1 MIYFLCHY
9 LIEIKLDICMKIV
22 SKKRLALLIISG
34 SLAVVGLTLG
44 IIYLVNL
51 NLLPPGVLPVPQIQ
65 NPPSTT
71 NWETYTNR
79 VHGFTLK
86 YPGNWHIKEFND
98 NPNSI
103 CFARNNG
110 PASIIKACVISLK
123 IYPPSSITLEEIK
136 KNSRS
141 DWGSKNY
148 PIIIIGGVEG
158 LRSLDYSVSEEG
170 DEGYFD
176 SVNFFTTNNTHY
188 LLDAIYIN
196 DRNEFLEVSQ
206 IISGIVETFKFT
218 N

>member
-9 LIEIKLDICMKIV
+9 LIEIELDICMKIV
-22 SKKRLALLIISG
+22 SKKRLTLLIISG
-34 SLAVVGLTLG
+34 SVAVVGLTLG

-51 NLLPPGVLPVPQIQ
+51 NLLPLGVLSVPQIQ

-79 VHGFTLK
+79 VHVFTLK
-86 YPGNWHIKEFND
+86 YPGNWHIKEFKD

-103 CFARNNG
+103 CFSRNNG
-110 PASIIKACVISLK
+110 PASIIKACVISLR
-123 IYPPSSITLEEIK
+123 IYQPSSITLEEIK

-141 DWGSKNY
+141 DWDSKNY
-148 PIIIIGGVEG
+148 PIIIGGVEG
-158 LRSLDYSVSEEG
+158 LRSLGYGASEEG
-170 DEGYFD
+170 DKGYFD
-176 SVNFFTTNNTHY
+176 SVHFFTNNNTHY

-196 DRNEFLEVSQ
+196 DRNEFLDVSQ

>member
-1 MIYFLCHY
+1 MIHFLCHY

-51 NLLPPGVLPVPQIQ
+51 NFLPLGVLSVPQVQ

-86 YPGNWHIKEFND
+86 YSGNWHIKEFND

-123 IYPPSSITLEEIK
+123 IYSPSSITLEEIK

-148 PIIIIGGVEG
+148 PIIIGGVEG
-158 LRSLDYSVSEEG
+158 LRSLGYGVGEDG
-170 DEGYFD
+170 KGYFD
-176 SVNFFTTNNTHY
+176 RVDFFTTNNTHY

-196 DRNEFLEVSQ
+196 DRNEFLEVSR

-218 N
+218 I